1 MVRPLAPILIIAS
14 LAGAQE
20 PQVRPIAPADLPA
33 FADDDLD
40 RASLRQAIAEERRLL
55 AGRPDTPVSLAGVP
69 TTRARL
75 LATLERLDAL
85 LDLEP
90 AALAA
95 AVTSEFACWRAIG
108 RDGQGTVMFTGY
120 HSPRFDGARER
131 TERFTTPV
139 RRAPPELEAGTPFLT
154 RREIDQG
161 ALDGRGLE
169 LVWMERLDAY
179 LLEVEGSGS
188 ARLPDGTMVRLQ
200 CSKFNG
206 RPYASLGRELIKDGH
221 LTADTASIPTI
232 RAFFAS
238 HPELMDEYLWRN
250 QSYVFFDE
258 TQDPPRG
265 CAGAA
270 VTGGRSIAT
279 DKRLFPA
286 GALAFIVVELP
297 VCEDGKVVGWQ
308 RRARFVIDQDTGG
321 AIVGPGRVDYYLG
334 ADPDAD
340 AAAGVLKKDGALYYL
355 LLR

>member
-1 MVRPLAPILIIAS
+1 MVRLLLPLALLAS
-14 LAGAQE
+14 LASAQE
-20 PQVRPIAPADLPA
+20 PVLLPA
-33 FADDDLD
+33 QHPDLAADDLD

-55 AGRPDTPVSLAGVP
+55 AGRPDAPVSLGGVA
-69 TTRARL
+69 TTRGRL
-75 LATLERLDAL
+75 LATLSRLDAL

-95 AVTSEFACWRAIG
+95 AITSEFDCYRAVG
-108 RDGQGTVMFTGY
+108 RDGQGTVLFTGY
-120 HSPRFDGARER
+120 HSPRFDGARAR

-139 RRAPPELEAGTPFLT
+139 RRAPPDLAPDEPTFT

-179 LLEVEGSGS
+179 LLEIEGSGS

-200 CSKFNG
+200 CSRSNK
-206 RPYASLGRELIKDGH
+206 RPYVSLGRELIKDGH
-221 LTADTASIPTI
+221 LTPETGSIPTI
-232 RAFFAS
+232 RAFFAA
-238 HPELMDEYLWRN
+238 HPELLDEYLWRN
-250 QSYVFFDE
+250 QSYVFFVE

-286 GALAFIVVELP
+286 GALAFIEVELP
-297 VCEDGKVVGWQ
+297 VCEGAEVVGW
-308 RRARFVIDQDTGG
+308 RRRGRFVVDQDTGG